1 MKFKKL
7 DLLTLLISLFALGAC
22 ENPSG
27 IGLEVDPDIALSSDT
42 SFSNVVTQL
51 LKEDSIITS
60 GTERSVLAYFKDPVF
75 GITTSNMALAATLP
89 NSSLKFGTAPVLDSA
104 VLVLPFS
111 GFYGDSLNSTFTA
124 EVRQLNELLY
134 FTTPK
139 AYYNTKIWS
148 KKDPI
153 IGSGSFTANYKDS
166 ITLPD
171 IRAGLA
177 DTVRKVP
184 AQIRIKLD
192 PNFITNN
199 IINADSANLASSEA
213 FANYFKGLY
222 VSLKQSSI
230 TNNGGFFLFD
240 TRTQGGARID
250 LFYKN
255 TNAAGTRDTVTVA
268 FPINGVSGNA
278 VSEITWNINNTPVK
292 TALENNI
299 NNPTLYLKG
308 LAGTKVKVSFPNIN
322 SLKSL
327 GTNVVINRAELIIS
341 VVNGTQ
347 TPYKPLPALR
357 IYRWDIANQP
367 QPIPDENQG
376 DPRFLG
382 PGFIGGFYSAKNN
395 NYIINLTGY
404 IQDLMSGKTT
414 DYGTFIT
421 TYDLLT
427 NSNKLSFPGRSVVGG
442 GSNTEGYKMRL
453 KVYYTDQ
460 K

>member
-1 MKFKKL
+1 MKFRKL

-27 IGLEVDPDIALSSDT
+27 IGLDVDPDIALSSDT

-75 GITTSNMALAATLP
+75 GITTSNLAMAVTLP
-89 NSSLKFGTAPVLDSA
+89 SSNLKFGTAPVLDSA
-104 VLVLPFS
+104 VLVLPFL
-111 GFYGDSLNSTFTA
+111 GFYGDSLNATYTA

-134 FTTPK
+134 SDVPK
-139 AYYNTKIWS
+139 SYYNTKRWS

-153 IGSGSFTANYKDS
+153 IGSGSFSTNYKDS
-166 ITLPD
+166 IILQD
-171 IRAGLA
+171 VRAGLR
-177 DTVRKVP
+177 DTVKKVP
-184 AQIRIKLD
+184 AQIRIKLN
-192 PNFITNN
+192 PAFITNN
-199 IINADSANLASSEA
+199 IINADSINLASSKA
-213 FANYFKGLY
+213 FAEYFKGLY
-222 VSLKQSSI
+222 VSLNQQNI
-230 TNNGGFFLFD
+230 TNNGGIFSFE
-240 TRTQGGARID
+240 TRTQGAARID

-255 TNAAGTRDTVTVA
+255 TNAAGTRDTVAVA
-268 FPINGVSGNA
+268 LPINGGSRHA
-278 VSEITWNINNTPVK
+278 VSEITWDLNNTPVK
-292 TALENNI
+292 TALENST

-308 LAGTKVKVSFPNIN
+308 LAGTKAKVSFPNIK
-322 SLKSL
+322 SLKNL
-327 GTNVVINRAELIIS
+327 GQNVVINRAELIIP

-347 TPYKPLPALR
+347 TPYKPLPLLR

-367 QPIPDENQG
+367 QPVPDEKQG
-376 DPRFLG
+376 DPRYLG
-382 PGFIGGFYSAKNN
+382 PGFIGGFYSATNN
-395 NYIINLTGY
+395 NYVINLTGY
-404 IQDLMSGKTT
+404 VQDLMRGKTT

-421 TYDLLT
+421 TYDFIT
-427 NSNKLSFPGRSVVGG
+427 NTNKLSFPGRSVVGG